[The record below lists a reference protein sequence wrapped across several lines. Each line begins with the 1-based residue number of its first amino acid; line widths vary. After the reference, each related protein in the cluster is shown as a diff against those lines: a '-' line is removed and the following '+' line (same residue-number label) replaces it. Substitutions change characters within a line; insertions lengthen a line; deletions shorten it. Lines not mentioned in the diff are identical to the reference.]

1 MGFYV
6 GVLLALSSIVS
17 LLGKVPLIASLRGA
31 GREQLQGDVVAGLTT
46 AVMLVPQAMAYA
58 LLAGLDP
65 IVGLYASTIPLA
77 LYALFGSSREL
88 AVGPVAMVSLLV
100 ATGIAALGTTDPAS
114 ILAVAAAMALLVGA
128 IQLIMGLVKLG
139 FLVKFLS
146 HPVLVGFSAAA
157 ALIIGSSQLK
167 HVLGVSIP
175 RSHYVHETLIEAAR
189 HLADINVMAL
199 GIGLASIVA
208 LVAFKR
214 FAPRFPRFL
223 FVVAA
228 ATVAVW
234 GLGAD
239 VAIVGSVPGGLPS
252 PHLPS
257 VSWAVIL
264 ELLPIALT
272 ISLVAFMESI
282 AVAKAFARQNRVE
295 VDPDQELRA
304 LGLANLAA
312 GLFRGYPITGGFSR
326 TAVNA
331 QAGAKSGLASL
342 TTAGVVA
349 LSLLFL
355 TPLFFYLPKAV
366 LAAIIMTAV
375 ASLVNI
381 KELRHLW
388 RVSRADFVLAAVT
401 FVATLT
407 LGIELGIVV
416 GVAASILW
424 FVASTSK
431 PHIAVLGRMPGST
444 TYRNIERNP
453 DALAVPGV
461 LAVRIDAPL
470 FFANTAFLKKS
481 LKELEKRQSTAVNS
495 VLIDASA
502 IGSVD
507 ASGAEALLEMLDDYR
522 AREIRFALA
531 AVRGPVL
538 DVLRAA
544 DSGGVLDGH
553 VALDVDRAVEMLVS
567 TQRFIAATNGDAN
580 PVASTS

>member
-1 MGFYV
+1 
-6 GVLLALSSIVS
+6 
-17 LLGKVPLIASLRGA
+17 
-31 GREQLQGDVVAGLTT
+31 
-46 AVMLVPQAMAYA
+46 MLVPQAMAYA

-77 LYALFGSSREL
+77 VYALFGSSREL

-100 ATGIAALGTTDPAS
+100 ATGVASMGATDPQEVLTIAAVL
-114 ILAVAAAMALLVGA
+114 ALLVGT
-128 IQLIMGLVKLG
+128 IQLTMGLVKLG

-167 HVLGVSIP
+167 HLLGIKLA
-175 RSHYVHETLIEAAR
+175 RSHFVHETIWGAIQKSSEINSVTLLI
-189 HLADINVMAL
+189 
-199 GIGLASIVA
+199 GASSVVA
-208 LVAFKR
+208 LILLKR

-223 FVVAA
+223 FVVVAG
-228 ATVAVW
+228 TLAVW
-234 GLGAD
+234 LLEAS
-239 VAIVGSVPGGLPS
+239 VAIVGSVPSGLPT
-252 PHLPS
+252 PNIPNM
-257 VSWAVIL
+257 SWEIIVDLI
-264 ELLPIALT
+264 PIALT
-272 ISLVAFMESI
+272 ISMVAFMESI
-282 AVAKAFARQNRVE
+282 AVAKSFARKNRVE

-342 TTAGVVA
+342 TTAALVA
-349 LSLLFL
+349 ISLLFL

-375 ASLVNI
+375 AGLINV

-388 RVSRADFVLAAVT
+388 GVSKPDFALAAIA
-401 FVATLT
+401 FFATLS

-416 GVAASILW
+416 GVAASVLW
-424 FVASTSK
+424 FIASTSK
-431 PHIAVLGRMPGST
+431 PHIAVLGRMPGSQ

-453 DALAVPGV
+453 EAEPVPGV
-461 LAVRIDAPL
+461 LTVRIDAPL
-470 FFANTAFLKKS
+470 FFANTAFLKSS
-481 LKELEKRQSTAVNS
+481 LNELERTQSVPVRS

-507 ASGAEALLEMLDDYR
+507 ASGAEALLEMLGDYR
-522 AREIRFALA
+522 ARDINYALA

-538 DVLRAA
+538 DILRVA
-544 DSGGVLDGH
+544 DSDRLLEER
-553 VALDVDRAVEMLVS
+553 VAMDVSRGIKLLVS
-567 TQRFIAATNGDAN
+567 T
-580 PVASTS
+580 

>member
-1 MGFYV
+1 M
-6 GVLLALSSIVS
+6 S
-17 LLGKVPLIASLRGA
+17 LPNKIPLIASLRGV
-31 GREQLQGDVVAGLTT
+31 GREQVQGDIVAGLTT

-65 IVGLYASTIPLA
+65 IIGLYASTIPLA
-77 LYALFGSSREL
+77 IYALFGSSREL

-100 ATGIAALGTTDPAS
+100 ATGVAAVGATNPES
-114 ILAVAAAMALLVGA
+114 ILTIAAAMALLVGA
-128 IQLIMGLVKLG
+128 IQLLMGLVKLG

-167 HVLGVSIP
+167 HVLGVKIP
-175 RSHYVHETLIEAAR
+175 RSHYVHETLIEAGRRIANV
-189 HLADINVMAL
+189 NVMAL
-199 GIGLASIVA
+199 LIALTSVVFLVA
-208 LVAFKR
+208 LKR

-228 ATVAVW
+228 TTLTVW
-234 GLGAD
+234 GLEAD
-239 VAIVGSVPGGLPS
+239 VAIVGSVPGGLPT
-252 PHLPS
+252 PQWPS
-257 VSWAVIL
+257 ASWSL
-264 ELLPIALT
+264 FRDLLPIALT

-282 AVAKAFARQNRVE
+282 AVAKSFARKNRVE

-342 TTAGVVA
+342 TTASVVA

-375 ASLVNI
+375 ASLINV

-388 RVSRADFVLAAVT
+388 HVSKADFILAAIT
-401 FVATLT
+401 FAATLA

-431 PHIAVLGRMPGST
+431 PHIAVLGRMPGSR

-453 DALAVPGV
+453 DAVAVPGI

-470 FFANTAFLKKS
+470 FFANTAFLKNS
-481 LKELEKRQSTAVNS
+481 LKDLEIGQRPTVHS

-507 ASGAEALLEMLDDYR
+507 ASGAEALIEMLDDYR
-522 AREIRFALA
+522 ARDIGFALA

-538 DVLRAA
+538 DVLQAA
-544 DSGGVLDGH
+544 DSDRLLEGH
-553 VALDVDRAVEMLVS
+553 VALDVDRAIETLVS
-567 TQRFIAATNGDAN
+567 TSRFTDATNRASDQ
-580 PVASTS
+580 VASTT